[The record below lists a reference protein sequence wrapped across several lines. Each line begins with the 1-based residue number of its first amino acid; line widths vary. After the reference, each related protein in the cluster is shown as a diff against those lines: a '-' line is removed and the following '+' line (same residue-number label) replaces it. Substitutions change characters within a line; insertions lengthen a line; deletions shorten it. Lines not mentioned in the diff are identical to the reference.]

1 MTGFYMSATLALNG
15 LKQARS
21 IRNTSSFPSIIDYFF
36 PFQSCHMIMEFHV
49 PSSVY
54 RFNPGQ
60 LNITLTSSILIP
72 SSSWAL
78 TCPEYTSLNLRLGN
92 CLTYPLIE
100 WLVELCHITW
110 NIVDTYAYTF
120 KGFKN
125 NCRHLTS
132 KNIHND

>member
-1 MTGFYMSATLALNG
+1 MTGFYMSAALALNG
-15 LKQARS
+15 LKQVRS
-21 IRNTSSFPSIIDYFF
+21 IRNTSSFALSIISF
-36 PFQSCHMIMEFHV
+36 PFKVVIWLWNSMFHPACTDLILV
-49 PSSVY
+49 
-54 RFNPGQ
+54 NC
-60 LNITLTSSILIP
+60 NITLTSPILIP

-78 TCPEYTSLNLRLGN
+78 TCPEYHSLNLRLGN
-92 CLTYPLIE
+92 CLTHPLIK

-110 NIVDTYAYTF
+110 NIVDTYAYIF